1 MRGNGRYAPAFT
13 ASPGWLRPLAVSA
26 PWLTVI
32 LLVLMFAIVDR
43 ALTISP
49 GVAFD
54 LPEPTGARGEKA
66 DLVSLVMPSAG
77 STFAFFD
84 DARYSVDDESSMALF
99 GDQLSAGLARTE
111 RKVLLVLAD
120 RAVSTGS
127 LMKLAAAARKAGAKK
142 VLFAEKKRE
151 VQE

>member
-49 GVAFD
+49 GVD
-54 LPEPTGARGEKA
+54 PKG
-66 DLVSLVMPSAG
+66 
-77 STFAFFD
+77 
-84 DARYSVDDESSMALF
+84 
-99 GDQLSAGLARTE
+99 Q
-111 RKVLLVLAD
+111 
-120 RAVSTGS
+120 STGYIVS
-127 LMKLAAAARKAGAKK
+127 VSYWWFPIWMTARIPLKTSDGRDTTAPAIFDKEEEAKEYIVGRYNIITVENYAKK
-142 VLFAEKKRE
+142 N
-151 VQE
+151 